1 MTDGFATYCHVL
13 HFTCL
18 GFDDKQVWCLGPILD
33 KVIQLLI
40 LSVYGNKLQICSS
53 VCSVVKIENWNFQ
66 LCQKQLSHSYSKCH
80 NPFKILKSKEMFQ
93 MFNILEL

>member
-1 MTDGFATYCHVL
+1 MLT
-13 HFTCL
+13 
-18 GFDDKQVWCLGPILD
+18 
-33 KVIQLLI
+33 VIQLLI
-40 LSVYGNKLQICSS
+40 LSMYGSKQMCSS

-66 LCQKQLSHSYSKCH
+66 LCQKQLSRFYNKCH